1 MKNNRMTFI
10 KLLLRSKTNQNNI
23 ESRVKKKKG
32 SYYLLVDT
40 ETLHRCS

>member
-23 ESRVKKKKG
+23 ESRVEKKK
-32 SYYLLVDT
+32 D
-40 ETLHRCS
+40 HIIC